1 MNILNWYNL
10 LIKTLAKI
18 FGYFSYY
25 VIIELEKKQKEGLE
39 SEIYKKNNV
48 CFNAYVDG
56 YINNTK

>member
-1 MNILNWYNL
+1 ME
-10 LIKTLAKI
+10 KV
-18 FGYFSYY
+18 SD
-25 VIIELEKKQKEGLE
+25 LEKKQKEGLE